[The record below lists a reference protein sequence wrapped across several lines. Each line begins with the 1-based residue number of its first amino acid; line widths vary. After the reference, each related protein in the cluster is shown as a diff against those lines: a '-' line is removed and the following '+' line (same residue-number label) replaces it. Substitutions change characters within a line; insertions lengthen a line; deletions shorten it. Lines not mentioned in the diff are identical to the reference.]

1 MSAGSPVILN
11 QTEIENRVQKLDIVP
26 LIGAAFA
33 AFSRGEAVVPLPG
46 ELIFS
51 NPPGETHIKYG
62 YFTQG
67 DTYVIKIASGFF
79 ENPAKGLNTSDG
91 LMLVFSKLTG
101 ELCAILN
108 DRGRLTDLRTAAAGA
123 VAAHYMA
130 PETVSVIGVIGT
142 GMQAELQVELL
153 QKARPCKNLIVWGRR
168 SEQAKLYAQR
178 MTAKGY
184 QVTIA
189 DTPAAVAQQARLI
202 VTTTASREVILTADM
217 IQAGTHI
224 TAIGADTPE
233 KQELEA
239 ALILKADIVVTDSR
253 EQARHRGELH
263 HAFDDTELSADQVY
277 ELGEVVAGK
286 HSGRKN
292 STDITIATLTG
303 LAVQDIAIATAVLNA
318 HD

>member
-11 QTEIENRVQKLDIVP
+11 KTEIENRVQQLDIVP
-26 LIGAAFA
+26 LIGEAFA

-46 ELIFS
+46 ELIFG

-67 DTYVIKIASGFF
+67 ETYVIKIASGFF
-79 ENPAKGLNTSDG
+79 ENPARGLNTSDG
-91 LMLVFSKLTG
+91 LMLVFSKQTG
-101 ELCAILN
+101 ELGAILN

-130 PETVSVIGVIGT
+130 PEAIDMIGVIGT
-142 GMQAELQVELL
+142 GMQAELQVDLL
-153 QKARPCKNLIVWGRR
+153 QKVRPCKNLIVWGRR
-168 SEQAKLYAQR
+168 TEQAQLYAQR

-184 QVTIA
+184 QVVVA

-202 VTTTASREVILTADM
+202 VTTTASHEAILTADM
-217 IQAGTHI
+217 IQKGTHI

-239 ALILKADIVVTDSR
+239 ALIHKADIVATDSR
-253 EQARHRGELH
+253 AQACHRGELY
-263 HAFDDTELSADQVY
+263 HAFGNTVLSADTVF
-277 ELGEVVAGK
+277 ELGELVAGQ
-286 HSGRKN
+286 HTGRSSDK
-292 STDITIATLTG
+292 DITIATLTG

-318 HD
+318 RN

>member
-46 ELIFS
+46 ELIFN

-79 ENPAKGLNTSDG
+79 ENPTKGLNTSDG

-153 QKARPCKNLIVWGRR
+153 QKARPCNNLIVWGRR
-168 SEQAKLYAQR
+168 SEQAQLYAQR
-178 MTAKGY
+178 MKAKGY

-202 VTTTASREVILTADM
+202 VTTTASREAILTADM

-239 ALILKADIVVTDSR
+239 ALIHKADIVVTDSR

-263 HAFDDTELSADQVY
+263 HAFGDTELSADQVY

-286 HSGRKN
+286 HRGRKN
-292 STDITIATLTG
+292 NTDITIATLTG